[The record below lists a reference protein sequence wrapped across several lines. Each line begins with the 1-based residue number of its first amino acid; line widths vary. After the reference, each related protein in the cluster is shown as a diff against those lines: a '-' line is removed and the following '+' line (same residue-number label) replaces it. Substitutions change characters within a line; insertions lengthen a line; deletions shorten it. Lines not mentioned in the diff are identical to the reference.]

1 MMVAIQVPGSESL
14 WLKSGAILFVLFVI
28 GGAFLFSYA
37 LRRYLRRGEQGPSD
51 ELGTLK
57 PSGDSPTAFM
67 AASMQAVIQ
76 KLREQEK
83 ELETLHRLEK
93 ERAEQTERLSEAV
106 TRNMPAGLLLLN
118 SSGLIISANPAAE
131 NALGVQ
137 SLAYRRYTEAVGQ
150 IGRAHVCTPV
160 TFA

>member
-1 MMVAIQVPGSESL
+1 MMVAMQVPGSESL

-28 GGAFLFSYA
+28 GGAFLFPYA
-37 LRRYLRRGEQGPSD
+37 RRRCRRRGEQGPSD

-106 TRNMPAGLLLLN
+106 TRNMPAGLLVVN
-118 SSGLIISANPAAE
+118 ATGLISSSNPAAE
-131 NALGVQ
+131 EVLGIRGLGFRRYSEALGA
-137 SLAYRRYTEAVGQ
+137 STELVKLIAE
-150 IGRAHVCTPV
+150 CL
-160 TFA
+160 

>member
-1 MMVAIQVPGSESL
+1 
-14 WLKSGAILFVLFVI
+14 
-28 GGAFLFSYA
+28 
-37 LRRYLRRGEQGPSD
+37 
-51 ELGTLK
+51 
-57 PSGDSPTAFM
+57 M

-118 SSGLIISANPAAE
+118 SSGLIINANPAAE
-131 NALGVQ
+131 TALGVQ
-137 SLAYRRYTEAVGQ
+137 SLAYRPYTEALGPGSALSAKLACVL
-150 IGRAHVCTPV
+150 AP
-160 TFA
+160 